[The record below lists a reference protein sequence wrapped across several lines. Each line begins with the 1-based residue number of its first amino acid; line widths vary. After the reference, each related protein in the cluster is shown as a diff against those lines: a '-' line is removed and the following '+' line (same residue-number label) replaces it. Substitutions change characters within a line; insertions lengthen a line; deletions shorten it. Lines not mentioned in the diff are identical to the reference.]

1 MLERVEVQDLAAML
15 HGAVAEVIAKEG
27 LLSQLDS
34 VAGDGDHGTTMRRA
48 AQSIAGFVSPSLDIP
63 ALLSRTGELFLSNDG
78 GASGGLLGAFFL
90 GVSEGCSGKPSLNC
104 RELAAAFDCGLTAL
118 KRYTKAKPGDK
129 TMLDALEPAC
139 SALRDAAAHDEGI
152 AVALQAAAS
161 AAATGAARTKEMTA
175 RFGRA
180 RHLGERTLGFPDPGA
195 TTVACLFSGFLSGIE
210 TQSHKT
216 PATSR

>member
-1 MLERVEVQDLAAML
+1 MLERVEAQDLAAML
-15 HGAVAEVIAKEG
+15 HGAAAEVIAKEG

-34 VAGDGDHGTTMRRA
+34 IAGDGDHGTTMRRA
-48 AQSIAGFVSPSLDIP
+48 AQSIAGFLSPSLDVS
-63 ALLSRTGELFLSNDG
+63 ALFSRTGELFLRT
-78 GASGGLLGAFFL
+78 GGLLGGFLGAFFL

-129 TMLDALEPAC
+129 TILDALEPAC

-195 TTVACLFSGFLSGIE
+195 TTVACLFSGFVNGIE

-216 PATSR
+216 SATSR